1 VNGFALIADPT
12 RRRILDA
19 LRAQGSDVGGLVEA
33 LRMPQP
39 LVSKH
44 LRVLRDAGAVT
55 ATVAGKRR
63 VYRLAADPLS
73 DSLAD
78 VLAWVLPY
86 QQLWAASFDR
96 LESALAEQDRGEQD
110 RGEQDRGEQDRG
122 EQDRGE
128 QDRGEQDRGEQD
140 RGEERRAQQG
150 RAEHPYDEEA
160 TS

>member
-1 VNGFALIADPT
+1 MLGAVNGFALIADPT

-44 LRVLRDAGAVT
+44 LRVLRDAGVVT

-73 DSLAD
+73 DPLAE

-96 LESALAEQDRGEQD
+96 LDRALAEQDR
-110 RGEQDRGEQDRG
+110 
-122 EQDRGE
+122 
-128 QDRGEQDRGEQD
+128 
-140 RGEERRAQQG
+140 
-150 RAEHPYDEEA
+150 AEHTRDEHTRDEET

>member
-1 VNGFALIADPT
+1 MLGGVNGFALIADPT

-63 VYRLAADPLS
+63 VYRLAADPLP
-73 DSLAD
+73 DPLAD

-96 LESALAEQDRGEQD
+96 LDRALAEQDRAEYD
-110 RGEQDRGEQDRG
+110 RAD
-122 EQDRGE
+122 
-128 QDRGEQDRGEQD
+128 
-140 RGEERRAQQG
+140 
-150 RAEHPYDEEA
+150 RAEHTHDEEA